1 MSRLTEFD
9 AKELLHPYGVRLPR
23 YQRAG
28 DPLSAAQAARELGPR
43 VVLKALVPAHG
54 RGKRGAVRFADG
66 PGEAEGAARALLA
79 MKVGGY
85 PVTAL
90 LVEERLDVADELYLA
105 LTFDEALGAPCILAS
120 SSGGM
125 DIEEVARLEPQRLL
139 KRALNPFE
147 GLKGYRA
154 RSLWA
159 ELGFSGAT
167 LSRLEASSVSLGK
180 AFFDLEATLIEVNP
194 LVLTQEG
201 EAVAAGVAM
210 AVDDEAL
217 PRKPELA
224 CRAEPGNDRAW
235 RPLTELER
243 RIAEIDRADPYR
255 GTARYT
261 ELEGGDIGFLCGG
274 GGGSLLSF
282 DALLRYGGKPAN
294 YSECGGN
301 PPARKVKGIVEGILS
316 KPGVKGLFVCIN
328 ITNNTQTDE
337 VARGVKAAFEALGI
351 GPQGF
356 PAVVRLAGVGEE
368 EARKIFQGIGI
379 EYYGEEVT
387 MEDAASRMV
396 ERMRETYPGYG
407 AKDEGRSR

>member
-9 AKELLHPYGVRLPR
+9 AKELLRSYGVSLPR
-23 YQRAG
+23 YLRAE
-28 DPLSAAQAARELGPR
+28 DPLAAARAARELGQR

-54 RGKRGAVRFADG
+54 RGKRGAVRFAEG
-66 PGEAEGAARALLA
+66 PQETETAARALLG

-85 PVTAL
+85 PVPAL
-90 LVEERLDVADELYLA
+90 LVEESIDVADELYLA
-105 LTFDEALGAPCILAS
+105 LAFDEALSAPCILAS

-139 KRALNPFE
+139 KKALSPYE
-147 GLKGYRA
+147 GLKGYIA

-159 ELGFSGAT
+159 ELGLGGAR
-167 LSRLEASSVSLGK
+167 LSRLEALSVSLGK

-194 LVLTQEG
+194 LVLTREG

-224 CRAEPGNDRAW
+224 GRAEPGNDRAW

-243 RIAEIDRADPYR
+243 RISEVDRADPYR

-282 DALLRYGGKPAN
+282 DAILRYGGRPAN

-316 KPGVKGLFVCIN
+316 KPGVRGLFVCIN

-351 GPQGF
+351 EPRGF
-356 PAVVRLAGVGEE
+356 PCVVRLAGVGEE
-368 EARKIFQGIGI
+368 EAGRIFRGIGI
-379 EYYGEEVT
+379 EYYGEEIT

-396 ERMRETYPGYG
+396 ERMRESYPSYG
-407 AKDEGRSR
+407 GRDENGSR